1 MSLSVK
7 LKVPSLM
14 TPECPD
20 DNGCRDGSDERL
32 GVQDHEFIHTHG
44 CTFIWATSGPAERSD
59 DLHPP
64 QGARGSAARFCL
76 PTVDILCALWK
87 NTAPDGF
94 SSSEHG

>member
-1 MSLSVK
+1 MTTVAGTGLIRDWVCRTTSSYIPTGVLSV
-7 LKVPSLM
+7 
-14 TPECPD
+14 
-20 DNGCRDGSDERL
+20 
-32 GVQDHEFIHTHG
+32 
-44 CTFIWATSGPAERSD
+44 WATSGPAERSD

>member
-32 GVQDHEFIHTHG
+32 GVQDREFIHTHG
-44 CTFIWATSGPAERSD
+44 CIFILGHLRPGRTERRPAPPSRGPRERCPF
-59 DLHPP
+59 L
-64 QGARGSAARFCL
+64 SADR
-76 PTVDILCALWK
+76 
-87 NTAPDGF
+87 
-94 SSSEHG
+94 